1 MFSHIYYKNNKYK
14 IILYNKILFNK
25 MNIDIN
31 EYNKIK
37 LINEE
42 LLIKNKELEDKLK
55 SYTNNNRHKKY
66 YENNSNVV
74 KERAKKYME
83 KIKESNPEKIK
94 EWSRNA
100 YLNKKLKLQKE
111 QKEQKE
117 QNKII
122 NEN

>member
-1 MFSHIYYKNNKYK
+1 
-14 IILYNKILFNK
+14 

-31 EYNKIK
+31 EYNKLK

-42 LLIKNKELEDKLK
+42 LLIKNKELEEKLK

-66 YENNSNVV
+66 YENNSNTV

-83 KIKESNPEKIK
+83 KIKETNPEKIK

-100 YLNKKLKLQKE
+100 YLNKKLKLKL
-111 QKEQKE
+111 
-117 QNKII
+117 
-122 NEN
+122 